1 MGRIPI
7 QASSATTVTIDGREI
22 LAFGGN
28 NYAALA
34 HHPEVV
40 RALCDAAQTLGLT
53 TTASRETTGNT
64 TTHEALE
71 KELAEFLGTQAAIL
85 TTEGYTANIALA
97 QSLIREYKVALVDE
111 RSHRSIGH
119 AVAAAGF
126 TVVPFKHLSASDAAR
141 LAQEHAA
148 AGVTIWTDT
157 VFAADGAIAPLPG
170 LLDAL
175 PAGTG
180 VLVADDCHGFCA
192 IGPSGRGTAAHF
204 GLRDLRLVTTTTLA
218 KGLGCY
224 GGCIA
229 STRERIASV
238 REHAG
243 IYRGTTPVPPPFA
256 HAARAA
262 IRVMSRSTEV
272 AERLAENTR
281 LARAGLE
288 GLGITLNQDPVPIMT
303 FTLEPREFQERV
315 HESLLRDGILA
326 PLIEYPGGPA
336 ERYFRVTVNAAHTPE
351 QILRL
356 TAAFAGQ
363 LRGWHAQQAR
373 PQGERVGRARTPARA
388 H

>member
-40 RALCDAAQTLGLT
+40 RALCDAAATLGLT

-71 KELAEFLGTQAAIL
+71 KELAEFLGTEAAIL

-97 QSLIREYKVALVDE
+97 QSLARDFGVALIDE
-111 RSHRSIGH
+111 TSHRSIAH
-119 AVAAAGF
+119 AVSAAGF
-126 TVVPFKHLSASDAAR
+126 EVVRYRHLSAPDAAR
-141 LAQEHAA
+141 LAREHAA
-148 AGVTIWTDT
+148 RGVTIWTDT
-157 VFAADGAIAPLPG
+157 VFAADGAIAPLPA
-170 LLDAL
+170 LLEAL
-175 PAGTG
+175 GEGAGA
-180 VLVADDCHGFCA
+180 LVADDCHGFCA
-192 IGPSGRGTAAHF
+192 LGPHGRGACAHF
-204 GLRDLRLVTTTTLA
+204 GLRDPRLCITTTLA

-224 GGCIA
+224 GGCVA
-229 STRERIASV
+229 ATRERVASV

-243 IYRGTTPVPPPFA
+243 VYRGTTPVPPPYA

-262 IRVMSRSTEV
+262 IRVMLR
-272 AERLAENTR
+272 ANGPAHRLAENTR
-281 LARAGLE
+281 LARAGFE
-288 GLGITLNQDPVPIMT
+288 AIGIALHPDPVPIMT
-303 FTLEPREFQERV
+303 FTLEPREFQERA

-351 QILRL
+351 QIQRL
-356 TAAFAGQ
+356 IAAFAGQ
-363 LRGWHAQQAR
+363 LRSRGPSASRSAR
-373 PQGERVGRARTPARA
+373 RTPAGA
-388 H
+388 AVSP

>member
-40 RALCDAAQTLGLT
+40 RAVCDAAMTLGLT

-71 KELAEFLGTQAAIL
+71 HELAEFLGTQSAIL

-97 QSLIREYKVALVDE
+97 QSLSRDFKVALIDE
-111 RSHRSIGH
+111 TSHRSIAH
-119 AVAAAGF
+119 AVGSAGF
-126 TVVPFKHLSASDAAR
+126 ECIKYKHLSAPDASR
-141 LAQEHAA
+141 LAREHADR
-148 AGVTIWTDT
+148 GVTIWTDT
-157 VFAADGAIAPLPG
+157 VFAADGAIAPLPA
-170 LLDAL
+170 LLEAL
-175 PAGTG
+175 PHGAGA
-180 VLVADDCHGFCA
+180 LIADDCHGFCA
-192 IGPSGRGTAAHF
+192 LGPNGRGAAAHF
-204 GLRDLRLVTTTTLA
+204 GLRDPRLMITTTLA

-224 GGCIA
+224 GGCVA
-229 STRERIASV
+229 ATRERIASV

-243 IYRGTTPVPPPFA
+243 IYRGTTPVPPPYA

-262 IRVMSRSTEV
+262 LRVMLRDDGP
-272 AERLAENTR
+272 ARRLAENTR
-281 LARAGLE
+281 MARSGLE
-288 GLGITLNQDPVPIMT
+288 GLGITLNSDPVPIMT

-315 HESLLRDGILA
+315 HLALLRDGILA

-336 ERYFRVTVNAAHTPE
+336 ERFFRVTVNAAHTPE

-356 TAAFAGQ
+356 VAAVAGQ
-363 LRGWHAQQAR
+363 LRAR
-373 PQGERVGRARTPARA
+373 GPIAPRRAAAVPA
-388 H
+388 